1 MFDDEHKFYSN
12 MKTNLKTS
20 ASVVDAKLEGTTLTM
35 TVNAY
40 ARTSS
45 GNASE
50 LLTYT
55 IVVEVGANFDV
66 NKVLNK
72 TMTGGVYK
80 VEGSS
85 NYYALSIN
93 DLKFN

>member
-1 MFDDEHKFYSN
+1 MYNNCNFN
-12 MKTNLKTS
+12 TNANLCPE
-20 ASVVDAKLEGTTLTM
+20 VTLTM